1 MIIEAVYTAFVLIF
15 IIYLVFSN
23 ASIIQVALGHG
34 VWIISQLI
42 RNNTTLGAIQWSLVE
57 YVSNGVSN
65 T

>member
-23 ASIIQVALGHG
+23 ASIIKVALGHG